1 MGPYENGRIR
11 AISMMRPAAG
21 LACLVLVAASSAAQD
36 EVYQSDK
43 KYSFRLVGD
52 ALARQEWTWDIFVS
66 PTQTRKEDRWR
77 LQARPRL
84 EIGVGKLVLGVGGDF
99 NYSKDEN
106 TKLAPGAFPL
116 YRDNYDSR
124 DARVDLAFASLK
136 PASWLQVQGG
146 RFVMPIAFTEMV
158 WDRDLRAQGGAV
170 TFAVRDRGAVRRLG
184 VTGLWS
190 RGSHVFNDA
199 STTLFTTA
207 ADLDLRLGENTSLE
221 VLAAWM
227 DWSRITTM
235 DLRIRRQNTRVN
247 GQFVFGYK
255 VVDFVARLRF
265 GGTVP
270 VQLVGD
276 LCLNTEVDENR
287 KGIWAAAVLGSLRTT
302 VVRAEYVYA
311 DVENDATQGAYGAD
325 DFLWTTGWKG
335 HRLDL
340 GGRLTDNVSLH
351 LVGQLQQF
359 YGSPRPAER
368 DLWVKRARA
377 ELRFSFGP
385 R

>member
-1 MGPYENGRIR
+1 
-11 AISMMRPAAG
+11 MMKRAAG

-36 EVYQSDK
+36 EVYQADK

-52 ALARQEWTWDIFVS
+52 ALAREEWTRDIFVS
-66 PTQTRKEDRWR
+66 ATQTRKEDRWR
-77 LQARPRL
+77 LQARPRVEVGL
-84 EIGVGKLVLGVGGDF
+84 GKLVMGVGGDF

-106 TKLAPGAFPL
+106 TKLAPGAFQL
-116 YRDNYDSR
+116 YRDNYSSR

-136 PASWLQVQGG
+136 PAPWVQVQGG
-146 RFVMPIAFTEMV
+146 RFVMPIPFTEMI
-158 WDRDLRAQGGAV
+158 WDRDLRAQGGAL
-170 TFAVRDRGAVRRLG
+170 TLAVRDRGPVRRLG

-190 RGSHVFNDA
+190 RGSHVFDDG

-207 ADLDLRLGENTSLE
+207 ADLDLRLGESTSLE
-221 VLAAWM
+221 LMAAWM
-227 DWSRITTM
+227 DWSKIN
-235 DLRIRRQNTRVN
+235 DLEPRIRRQNTRVG
-247 GQFVFGYK
+247 GQFVFAYQ
-255 VVDFVARLRF
+255 VLDFVARLRF
-265 GGTVP
+265 GGMVP

-276 LCLNTEVDENR
+276 LCLNTKVDEKR
-287 KGIWAAAVLGSLRTT
+287 RGIWAAAVLGSLRTT
-302 VVRAEYVYA
+302 VVRGEYAFA
-311 DVENDATQGAYGAD
+311 DVENDATLGAYGAD

-340 GGRLTDNVSLH
+340 GGRLTDNASLH

-368 DLWVKRARA
+368 DLWVKRVRA